1 MLSESSLPVEF
12 LFTLTGTLGAASS
25 IQGGPAGTRRI
36 VNVTGGSID
45 GPRLRGTIL
54 PPGGDWI
61 TVRADG
67 TAKLDVRLTI
77 ETDDGALILMTYTG
91 ISAPNASNVSVTTTA
106 GDITIG
112 QQINTFST
120 ASTVMIPATER
131 PSAPERIAVTID
143 PATIIRALMTL
154 LAPIMRALAF
164 SGAECCR
171 IAKSGT
177 A

>member
-1 MLSESSLPVEF
+1 VEF
-12 LFTLTGTLGAASS
+12 LFTLTGTLSAASS

-77 ETDDGALILMTYTG
+77 DTDDGALILMTYTG
-91 ISAPNASNVSVTTTA
+91 ISATRNGDRTIHTAPLFETGDERYAWLNAVQGIGIGSSGGGVVTY
-106 GDITIG
+106 
-112 QQINTFST
+112 Q
-120 ASTVMIPATER
+120 VY
-131 PSAPERIAVTID
+131 
-143 PATIIRALMTL
+143 AL
-154 LAPIMRALAF
+154 R
-164 SGAECCR
+164 
-171 IAKSGT
+171 
-177 A
+177 

>member
-1 MLSESSLPVEF
+1 MPESSLPVEF
-12 LFTLTGTLGAASS
+12 LFTLTGTLGAAST

-54 PPGGDWI
+54 PPCGDWV

-91 ISAPNASNVSVTTTA
+91 INATRD
-106 GDITIG
+106 G
-112 QQINTFST
+112 
-120 ASTVMIPATER
+120 
-131 PSAPERIAVTID
+131 ERIIRTAPLFETEDERYAWLNTVQAVGLGSAGGGVVTYQVY
-143 PATIIRALMTL
+143 AL
-154 LAPIMRALAF
+154 R
-164 SGAECCR
+164 
-171 IAKSGT
+171 
-177 A
+177 